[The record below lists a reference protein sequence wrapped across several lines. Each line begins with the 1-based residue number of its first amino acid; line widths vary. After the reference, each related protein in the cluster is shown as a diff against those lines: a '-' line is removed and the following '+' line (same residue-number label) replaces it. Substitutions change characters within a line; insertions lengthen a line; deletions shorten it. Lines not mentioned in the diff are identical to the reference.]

1 MIEIIPLEKRIFILE
16 KLLTFKTDKIN
27 YITLQK
33 LTNSACSQA
42 FNYTEI
48 LALWDE
54 FDGQITY
61 MKARDFIHSFKL
73 LGKVDIPTEMIKLCY
88 LEMLDRMLFC
98 NETASVEY
106 SLCKIIEKKYKNL
119 KRCRSELMYKYIFW
133 EYCRHKP
140 ENKTYTSG
148 WGIPKNKSIQYLAEA
163 IKELS

>member
-1 MIEIIPLEKRIFILE
+1 MIKIIPLEKRIFILE

-42 FNYTEI
+42 FNYSEI

-61 MKARDFIHSFKL
+61 MKVRDFINSFKL
-73 LGKVDIPTEMIKLCY
+73 LGKVDIPTEMIKFCY

-106 SLCKIIEKKYKNL
+106 TLCKIIEKKYKN
-119 KRCRSELMYKYIFW
+119 IF
-133 EYCRHKP
+133 
-140 ENKTYTSG
+140 N
-148 WGIPKNKSIQYLAEA
+148 LAPFKLERG
-163 IKELS
+163 L

>member
-1 MIEIIPLEKRIFILE
+1 MIKIIPLEKRIFILE
-16 KLLTFKTDKIN
+16 KLITFKTDKIN
-27 YITLQK
+27 FITLQK

-42 FNYTEI
+42 FNYSEI

-54 FDGQITY
+54 FNGRLTY
-61 MKARDFIHSFKL
+61 MKARDFINSFKL

-88 LEMLDRMLFC
+88 LEMLDRILFC

-106 SLCKIIEKKYKNL
+106 TLCKIIEKKYKNL

-140 ENKTYTSG
+140 ENKTYTTG
-148 WGIPKNKSIQYLAEA
+148 WGIPKNKSIQYLIEA

>member
-27 YITLQK
+27 FITLQK
-33 LTNSACSQA
+33 LTNSACSQP
-42 FNYTEI
+42 FNYAEI

-54 FDGQITY
+54 FDGQLTY
-61 MKARDFIHSFKL
+61 MKVRDFINSFKL
-73 LGKVDIPTEMIKLCY
+73 LGKVDIPTEIIKLCY
-88 LEMLDRMLFC
+88 LEMLDRILFC

-106 SLCKIIEKKYKNL
+106 TLCKIIEKKYKNL

-148 WGIPKNKSIQYLAEA
+148 WGIPKNKSIQYLIEA

>member
-1 MIEIIPLEKRIFILE
+1 MIKIIPLEKRIFILE
-16 KLLTFKTDKIN
+16 KLITFKTDKIN
-27 YITLQK
+27 FITLQK

-42 FNYTEI
+42 FNYVEI

-54 FDGQITY
+54 FDGQLTY
-61 MKARDFIHSFKL
+61 MKARDFINSFKL
-73 LGKVDIPTEMIKLCY
+73 LGKVDIPTEIIKLCY
-88 LEMLDRMLFC
+88 LEMLDRILFC

-106 SLCKIIEKKYKNL
+106 TLCKIIEKKYKNL

-140 ENKTYTSG
+140 ENKTYTTG
-148 WGIPKNKSIQYLAEA
+148 WGIPKNKSIQYLIEA